1 MKKYVYMMTGNEVWF
16 NAAKY
21 LYQNKIAKPILW
33 LGDDRHFKKAK
44 EIFSDDVLLMDTFV
58 HYQENINQINYIDE
72 KSEFFF
78 SDNYLRAKDRCLKMM
93 DRLDLY
99 GSFSRQ
105 DREVV
110 FNKIAIFLLKKLS
123 KEKPDA
129 LVMAEIAHSHAQYLV
144 LEVCMFLNIEIVKF
158 NTWMLGPLLY
168 LENLNTG
175 NKLEVDFEIDQKL
188 SEAIEKEIHNYV
200 DRVVQKKLD
209 GNFELDYMKNQRLS
223 LNLKNKVLSFI
234 SSGWIDFIKEFWFQF
249 RKNLKNDYYQIN
261 PYRFG
266 FYIRSK
272 VRRNRKSN
280 LTKEHNRNIVKLDL
294 SKRFAY
300 FALHFEPERTTN
312 PDGGVFHDQFLAI
325 LSLRKILPK
334 DIKIVVKEHPS
345 QFYIYDRGS
354 RGRSSLFYNLIK
366 NIEGVELAGFK
377 ENSFQLIS
385 KAEMTAT
392 ISGTVALEAAII
404 GKKSLIFGNSW
415 FNNCP
420 NVISWRKDLSYESFI
435 DGDNVDPNDIKDFL
449 IKNKRKYTVIGCQ
462 NTSAQ
467 KTHGRYLDYQHFS
480 DVEFKGVTHL
490 LEQFFKSI

>member
-16 NAAKY
+16 DAAKY
-21 LYQNKIAKPILW
+21 LHQNKIAKPVMW
-33 LGDDRHFKKAK
+33 LGDDRHYKKAK
-44 EIFSDDVLLMDTFV
+44 DIFSDDVLIMDTFV

-110 FNKIAIFLLKKLS
+110 FNKISLFLLKKLS

-144 LEVCMFLNIEIVKF
+144 LEICMFLNIEIVKF
-158 NTWMLGPLLY
+158 NTWILGPLLY
-168 LENLNTG
+168 LESLQTG
-175 NKLEVDFEIDQKL
+175 KRFEVDFEVDQEISKT
-188 SEAIEKEIHNYV
+188 IEEEISDYV
-200 DRVVQKKLD
+200 DKVVQKKLD
-209 GNFELDYMKNQRLS
+209 GNFELEYMKKQRLS
-223 LNLKNKVLSFI
+223 LNIKNKILSFI
-234 SSGWIDFIKEFWFQF
+234 KSGWIDFIKEFWFQF
-249 RKNLKNDYYQIN
+249 RKNLKNNYYQIN

-272 VRRNRKSN
+272 VRRARKSN
-280 LTKEHNRNIVKLDL
+280 LVKEHDKNINKLDL
-294 SKRFAY
+294 SKRFVY

-312 PDGGVFHDQFLAI
+312 PDGGIFHDQFLAI
-325 LSLRKILPK
+325 LALKTILPR
-334 DIKIVVKEHPS
+334 DIKIIVKEHPS
-345 QFYIYDRGS
+345 QFYINDRGS
-354 RGRSSLFYNLIK
+354 RGRSPLFYNLIK
-366 NIEGVELAGFK
+366 NIEGVEIIDFK

-415 FNNCP
+415 FNSCP
-420 NVISWRKDLSYESFI
+420 NVVSWSKDLSYESI
-435 DGDNVDPNDIKDFL
+435 INGNISDPEDIKDFL
-449 IKNKRKYTVIGCQ
+449 INTKRKYTVIGCQ
-462 NTSAQ
+462 NTSGQ
-467 KTHGRYLDYQHFS
+467 TTHKRYLNFQHFS
-480 DVEFKGVTHL
+480 EDELKGVTHL
-490 LEQFFKSI
+490 LKQFFKTI